1 MHASLR
7 LQPNIVII
15 GACLLVA
22 VGTAMRPGP
31 FPVLAWAVAVG
42 FGVVVGGLQSRSMRM
57 VPEKFLGAQSSVEVR
72 KALMSTRPG
81 RLTVLGQWIVL
92 PLLLVTGWWGG
103 NVVAGALGGYA
114 LFMAV
119 RDIVSLRTIVWLAS
133 LPRPTDT

>member
-7 LQPNIVII
+7 LQPNVIII
-15 GACLLVA
+15 GAFILVA

-31 FPVLAWAVAVG
+31 FPSVAWAVAVV
-42 FGVVVGGLQSRSMRM
+42 FGVVAGDLQSRSIRIA
-57 VPEKFLGAQSSVEVR
+57 PQKFLSAQTSIEVR

-81 RLTVLGQWIVL
+81 RLTVLGQWIVM
-92 PLLLVTGWWGG
+92 PLLLVAGWWGG

-119 RDIVSLRTIVWLAS
+119 RDIVALRTIVWLGSLAS
-133 LPRPTDT
+133 PMDT